1 MKKIFLLL
9 TLFFISATY
18 AQETTK
24 GTIAGKLMDKEIAGE
39 TLPFA
44 NVIIKGTSQGT
55 TTDIDGLYSLENI
68 TPGTYTV
75 IYSFVGYETLE
86 VPNVIVV
93 AGKVTEINTALGSSA
108 ASLDEVII
116 KTVSRRDS
124 QVALLIEQK
133 KAIEIK
139 ESIGAQVDPSASP

>member
-9 TLFFISATY
+9 TLFFISASY
-18 AQETTK
+18 AQESTK
-24 GTIAGKLMDKEIAGE
+24 GTIAGKLMDKEISGE

-108 ASLDEVII
+108 ASLDEVVL
-116 KTVSRRDS
+116 K
-124 QVALLIEQK
+124 QFLE
-133 KAIEIK
+133 EILK
-139 ESIGAQVDPSASP
+139 LHF

>member
-1 MKKIFLLL
+1 MS
-9 TLFFISATY
+9 ISY

-24 GTIAGKLMDKEIAGE
+24 GTIAGKLMDKEMSGE

-44 NVIIKGTSQGT
+44 NVIIKGTSLGT
-55 TTDIDGLYSLENI
+55 TTDIDGLYSLDNLA
-68 TPGTYTV
+68 PGTYTV

-86 VPNVIVV
+86 VPNVTVI

-108 ASLDEVII
+108 ASLDEVVI
-116 KTVSRRDS
+116 KTVARRDS

-133 KAIEIK
+133 K
-139 ESIGAQVDPSASP
+139 GNRN